1 MAGFS
6 REVAH
11 RVFARELHDTT
22 LSLEKDSEDMYA
34 PQYVLT
40 PTGARVNRMF
50 VVGTLTEVD
59 NIGNDVDYWRGRI
72 VDPTGTFFVYAG
84 QYQPEAA
91 AAISEMELPSF
102 VAVVG
107 KAHIYE
113 AEDGKI
119 TTSVRPESIMV
130 VDKDVRD
137 RWVLD
142 TAKRTLERLGSM
154 DRDDWSKK
162 ALEHYSVDLTEYVQ
176 LATEALS
183 TLKDK

>member
-34 PQYVLT
+34 PQYTLT
-40 PTGARVNRMF
+40 PTGAKVNRLL

-91 AAISEMELPSF
+91 AALSEMELPSF

-119 TTSVRPESIMV
+119 TTSVRPESIKV

-142 TAKRTLERLGSM
+142 TAKRTLERLGAM
-154 DRDDWSKK
+154 DRDEWSKK
-162 ALEHYSVDLTEYVQ
+162 ALEHYSIDLNEYVE
-176 LATEALS
+176 LAKESLS
-183 TLKDK
+183 ELQDK

>member
-11 RVFARELHDTT
+11 RMFARELHDTT
-22 LSLEKDSEDMYA
+22 LSLKKDSEDMYA
-34 PQYVLT
+34 PQYSLT
-40 PTGARVNRMF
+40 PTGVRVNRML

-59 NIGNDVDYWRGRI
+59 NIGTDVDYWRGRI

-91 AAISEMELPSF
+91 ATISEIELPAF

-107 KAHIYE
+107 KAHMYE

-119 TTSVRPESIMV
+119 TTSVRPESIKV

-142 TAKRTLERLGSM
+142 TAKRTLERLGTM
-154 DRDDWSKK
+154 ERDEWSKM
-162 ALEHYSVDLTEYVQ
+162 ALEHYSIDLKEYVE
-176 LATEALS
+176 LVKESLS
-183 TLKDK
+183 NLSDK